1 VTCDAVERDLDAYVD
16 RELDDESTA
25 AVREHLDR
33 CAACHARVADREAL
47 GRLVRAVPYYSAPD
61 DLRRRVATQ
70 AAQTSRAMSV
80 RRVLAWAAA
89 AVIVLS
95 VGGGI
100 ALVRSDAARTDATVA
115 TAALVDGVVDGH
127 VRSLMAEHLFDV
139 RSTDQHTVK
148 PWFLGKLDFSP
159 PVVDLASIGFP
170 LVGGRL
176 DYLGGQPAAA
186 LVYQRQKHT
195 INVFVAPVVDATSAP
210 AGVRSVRGFHVHHWT
225 RDGMSF
231 WVVSDLNDAELTQF
245 VTALG
250 DPSATASPR

>member
-1 VTCDAVERDLDAYVD
+1 VTCEDIERDLDAYVD
-16 RELDDESTA
+16 RELDSDATA
-25 AVREHLDR
+25 AVREHLGG
-33 CAACHARVADREAL
+33 CAVCGRRVAERQGL
-47 GRLVRAVPYYSAPD
+47 SRLVRSAPYYPAPD
-61 DLRRRVATQ
+61 RLRARVSAQTTRSTSLRRLLT
-70 AAQTSRAMSV
+70 
-80 RRVLAWAAA
+80 WAAA
-89 AVIVLS
+89 AVVVLS

-100 ALVRSDAARTDATVA
+100 ALLRSPATGDDAI
-115 TAALVDGVVDGH
+115 VDEVVNGH

-176 DYLGGQPAAA
+176 DYLDGRPVAA

-195 INVFVAPVVDATSAP
+195 INVFVSP
-210 AGVRSVRGFHVHHWT
+210 ARDNALAAIGVRSVRGFHVHHWI

-231 WVVSDLNDAELTQF
+231 WAVSDLNDAELTEF
-245 VTALG
+245 ARALQ
-250 DPSATASPR
+250 AS